1 MVVLKRPPSATG
13 DFGGTKLSLLL
24 EKQHNRGQDG
34 AGAAILRARP
44 VPGEEPY
51 WIAKSASA
59 TPLAD
64 VLGMIAKRSR
74 IETGLTGLTGLSVD
88 TSPDPKNPVN
98 LVNPVKN
105 NYERIFLGHLRYAT
119 FGKNDA
125 AFCHPFVHESS
136 DLSHTLLLAGNF
148 NLTNAHELFDD
159 YARHGSFPTS
169 KADGYLICELIAHE
183 IKRKSSCHLA
193 DALANALKNAD
204 GAWTLCGMTADGWAF
219 ATRDPHGIRPG
230 YCYIDERVVVVASER
245 PAIQAAFDVPPEAV
259 KELPPG
265 EALVASPRGDVEF
278 VDLNRAEHV
287 ERVEDNSS
295 DLHVSTRSTRLN
307 NLSARPCS
315 FERIYF
321 SRANDADIHR
331 ERKALGAA
339 LLPHILEAAEAPL
352 EDIFFSYIPNSAR
365 TAFHGLLEELF
376 SRVFSTGLTGL
387 AGLSA
392 GLHPA
397 LSSPAATSLRSGD
410 TPDSKN
416 LVNPVNPVKNI
427 PRFGEVIVKDAKFR
441 TFIADAAARR
451 EFYKHVYDVTYG
463 LVKKNDTL
471 VVLDDS
477 IVRGNTMKNAI
488 LPMLDRLGPKRI
500 VIASSA
506 PPIRYPDCYGIDM
519 STLGELVAFRAL
531 VNLLGTDAEKAFRS
545 ALDDEESYLTG
556 LTGLTRL
563 SANTSQDPKNPVNL
577 VNPVKKNPLEGL
589 YARFTEEEHCAEI
602 ARLLTPPGMKAEVKV
617 VYQTVDD
624 LRRCLMTRTDDEGRT
639 TENCPSNFQLSTF
652 NFQPTIGDWYFTGDY
667 PTPGG
672 YKVLHKALEN
682 YLDKR
687 NDRSY

>member
-1 MVVLKRPPSATG
+1 M
-13 DFGGTKLSLLL
+13 
-24 EKQHNRGQDG
+24 
-34 AGAAILRARP
+34 
-44 VPGEEPY
+44 
-51 WIAKSASA
+51 
-59 TPLAD
+59 
-64 VLGMIAKRSR
+64 
-74 IETGLTGLTGLSVD
+74 
-88 TSPDPKNPVN
+88 
-98 LVNPVKN
+98 
-105 NYERIFLGHLRYAT
+105 
-119 FGKNDA
+119 
-125 AFCHPFVHESS
+125 
-136 DLSHTLLLAGNF
+136 
-148 NLTNAHELFDD
+148 
-159 YARHGSFPTS
+159 
-169 KADGYLICELIAHE
+169 
-183 IKRKSSCHLA
+183 
-193 DALANALKNAD
+193 
-204 GAWTLCGMTADGWAF
+204 
-219 ATRDPHGIRPG
+219 
-230 YCYIDERVVVVASER
+230 
-245 PAIQAAFDVPPEAV
+245 
-259 KELPPG
+259 
-265 EALVASPRGDVEF
+265 
-278 VDLNRAEHV
+278 
-287 ERVEDNSS
+287 
-295 DLHVSTRSTRLN
+295 
-307 NLSARPCS
+307 SARPCS

-339 LLPHILEAAEAPL
+339 LLPRILEAAEAPL

-365 TAFHGLLEELF
+365 IAFHGLLEKLFEKCVLTQSRRAAECAESDLNWGCAPRVELAF
-376 SRVFSTGLTGL
+376 GD
-387 AGLSA
+387 SA
-392 GLHPA
+392 
-397 LSSPAATSLRSGD
+397 SLGGYPGPKK
-410 TPDSKN
+410 T
-416 LVNPVNPVKNI
+416 VNPVNPVQNDSAPLRLCVNNI

-531 VNLLGTDAEKAFRS
+531 VNLLGTDAEKAFRN

-589 YARFTEEEHCAEI
+589 YARFTEEQHCAEI

-624 LRRCLMTRTDDEGRT
+624 LRRCLQPPPNYPT
-639 TENCPSNFQLSTF
+639 TQLPNHLTTKSA
-652 NFQPTIGDWYFTGDY
+652 IGDWYFTGDY

-672 YKVLHKALEN
+672 YKVLNTALHHYIEKSN
-682 YLDKR
+682 E
-687 NDRSY
+687 RSY